1 LKFILIFKL
10 FYNTIKYRFYGN
22 NKYIKIHMSGRQ
34 MKKRLDSLL
43 VERGIAGSRQKANAF
58 IICGNILVNGEKIR
72 KPAARVND
80 DVHID
85 YHLINKGYVGRG
97 GIKLEGALEDFHV
110 DVMDAFCLDIG
121 ASTGGFTDCL
131 IKRGA
136 RRVVALDVGKN
147 QIDYRIRRDSR
158 VSVVEGFNARFIDR
172 YITNEHIDIVTI
184 DVSFISLRLI
194 VAPLLKI
201 IDEATTVIPLIK
213 PQFELGKPYR
223 GFKGV
228 VDDPILHINIIKG
241 LNEFFFSVGYNVVKY
256 TKSKIQGPK
265 GNVEYFA
272 LLRVESE
279 EQEKNTGKL
288 EHEIEK
294 LVYGKIE

>member
-1 LKFILIFKL
+1 
-10 FYNTIKYRFYGN
+10 
-22 NKYIKIHMSGRQ
+22 

-43 VERGIAGSRQKANAF
+43 VERGIAGSRQKANAY
-58 IICGNILVNGEKIR
+58 IVCGNIFVNGEKVR
-72 KPAARVND
+72 KPAARVDN

-85 YHLINKGYVGRG
+85 YRLTNKGYVGRG

-110 DVMDAFCLDIG
+110 DVIGAFCLDIG

-131 IKRGA
+131 LQRGA

-147 QIDYRIRRDSR
+147 QIDYRIRCDSR

-201 IDEATTVIPLIK
+201 IGEDTTVIPLIK
-213 PQFELGKPYR
+213 PQFELGRPYR

-228 VDDPILHINIIKG
+228 VDDPVLHIDILKG
-241 LNEFFFSVGYNVVKY
+241 LNKFFFSLGYKVVQY
-256 TKSKIQGPK
+256 TRSKIQGPK

-272 LLRVESE
+272 LLRVEPE
-279 EQEKNTGKL
+279 ERERNLKGL

-294 LVYGKIE
+294 LVHREVE